1 MGILNTTPD
10 SFYENSRTALGG
22 VVQKASQMLLQGADF
37 LDVGG
42 YSTRPG
48 AKSVSQE
55 EELHRVLPAVKMIVK
70 EFPKA
75 RVSVDTFRSEVAK
88 RALDEGACMINDISA
103 GAFDKQMW
111 EIVAKASVPYVAMHL
126 QGNFQTMMHE
136 TNYDNILKSMLYYFS
151 EKKAKALQ
159 MGIRD
164 FIIDPGFGFSKTLEQ
179 NYEVLKNLS
188 LFKTLNA
195 PILVGMSRK
204 SMLYKL
210 LQTDAQHALN
220 ATSVVNTIALLQGAN
235 MLRVH
240 DVKETKECITIINQ
254 ITDNE

>member
-1 MGILNTTPD
+1 
-10 SFYENSRTALGG
+10 
-22 VVQKASQMLLQGADF
+22 
-37 LDVGG
+37 
-42 YSTRPG
+42 
-48 AKSVSQE
+48 
-55 EELHRVLPAVKMIVK
+55 
-70 EFPKA
+70 
-75 RVSVDTFRSEVAK
+75 
-88 RALDEGACMINDISA
+88 
-103 GAFDKQMW
+103 
-111 EIVAKASVPYVAMHL
+111 
-126 QGNFQTMMHE
+126 
-136 TNYDNILKSMLYYFS
+136 
-151 EKKAKALQ
+151 